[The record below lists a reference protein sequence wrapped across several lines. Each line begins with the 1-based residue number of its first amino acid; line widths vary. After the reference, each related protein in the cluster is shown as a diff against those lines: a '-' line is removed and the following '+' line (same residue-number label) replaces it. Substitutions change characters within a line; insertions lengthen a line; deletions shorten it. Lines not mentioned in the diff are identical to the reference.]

1 MNSGIVIESR
11 QINAD
16 SPTFVI
22 AEIGVNH
29 DGSLDI
35 ARNLVR
41 IAKECGAD
49 AVKLQ
54 IFRANALMHGSSQ
67 FAEYQQERCSDNSP
81 AEMLRRYELDDSAI
95 QSIIAEIRQCGM
107 APIATPFSVTDVET
121 IRDLNLHAIKIASP
135 DLVNQVLLQAAAK
148 TGATLLVS
156 TGAATIDE
164 VHRAAQWLKSWNT
177 RFALLHCVSAYP
189 TPIDEAH
196 LGWIN
201 QLTRFGVPV
210 GFSDHTTESISGAIA
225 VAAGACIVEK
235 HLTYDRNAAGPD
247 HAASA
252 DPTDFA
258 EYVRLI
264 RLTEKLKG
272 RGGKCVL
279 PIEQDVRTVSRQ
291 SLVLRR
297 DLHSGDSIAQED
309 LIVQRPGTG
318 ISAAEF
324 AAALGRR
331 VIRPLKAGTMLQW
344 DMLTDAA

>member
-1 MNSGIVIESR
+1 MNPGIAIESR
-11 QINAD
+11 QISAD
-16 SPTFVI
+16 LPAFVI

-35 ARNLVR
+35 AQKLVR

-54 IFRANALMHGSSQ
+54 IFRAEALMHGSSQ
-67 FAEYQQERCSDNSP
+67 FAEYQQERCNDNSP

-95 QSIIAEIRQCGM
+95 QSVIAEIRQCGM
-107 APIATPFSVTDVET
+107 VPIATPFSVNDVET
-121 IRDLNLHAIKIASP
+121 IRNLNLAAIKIASP
-135 DLVNQVLLQAAAK
+135 DLVNHVLLHAAAK
-148 TGATLLVS
+148 TGATLLIS

-164 VHRAAQWLKSWNT
+164 VHRASQWLKSWNT

-201 QLTRFGVPV
+201 QLASFGVPV

-235 HLTYDRNAAGPD
+235 HLTYNRNANGPD

-297 DLHSGDSIAQED
+297 DLHPGDSIAQDD

-324 AAALGRR
+324 AAAVGRR
-331 VIRPLKAGTMLQW
+331 AIRPLKAGTMLQW